1 MAAMEGTKDLGIK
14 FDHDDASAEAVS
26 SHAQADAPRVY
37 ARIRDLAHAQS
48 ADVAARLAR
57 EGVRVINDRGRL
69 VRPGVVAVGDT
80 ELRADTVL
88 IAAGAPPRA
97 LPGAVPAGERLP
109 TTRQPHHLTQPP

>member
-37 ARIRDLAHAQS
+37 ARVRDLALAQS

-57 EGVRVINDRGRL
+57 EGVRVIDGRGRL
-69 VRPGVVAVGDT
+69 VRPGVGAVGDT
-80 ELRADTVL
+80 EIGADTGLVG
-88 IAAGAPPRA
+88 AGARAPVPP
-97 LPGAVPAGERLP
+97 GPAPARERL
-109 TTRQPHHLTQPP
+109 LT